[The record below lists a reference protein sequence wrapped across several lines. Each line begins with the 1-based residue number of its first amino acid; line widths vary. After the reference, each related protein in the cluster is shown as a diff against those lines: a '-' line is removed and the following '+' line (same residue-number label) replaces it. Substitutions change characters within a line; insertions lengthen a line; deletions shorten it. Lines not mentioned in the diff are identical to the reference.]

1 LGRQHFRI
9 ASERAGCNNQHM
21 DIEDYPLGEIVEKGT
36 RIYDERLRQVLEPA
50 HLGEY
55 VVIDIETG
63 EYEVDKDHMTALNRA
78 IAKREGAPLYASRVG
93 SRTIGRIAGVA
104 A

>member
-1 LGRQHFRI
+1 MLRTPPNAIIH
-9 ASERAGCNNQHM
+9 NM
-21 DIEDYPLGEIVEKGT
+21 DIKDHPLGEIAEKGT

-63 EYEVDKDHMTALNRA
+63 EYEVDRDYLAASDRA
-78 IAKREGAPLYASRVG
+78 TAKRPGAPLYATRVG
-93 SRTIGRIAGVA
+93 SRYFARIGGRWGSRT
-104 A
+104 